1 MTLGEKIRDA
11 RNAKGYTQIELA
23 EKVGKGRRTI
33 IDWESDKSFPRTRKT
48 YQDLADAL
56 EVPVSYLLTEDAD
69 FILSAG
75 EQFGYRGRKDAQEL
89 VSELTGL
96 FAGGDMAEEDLDA
109 MMLAI
114 QKAYVDAKMNNKKYT
129 PNKYRKPEYD
139 PPME

>member
-1 MTLGEKIRDA
+1 MTLGEKIREA
-11 RNAKGYTQIELA
+11 RNVKGYTQLELA
-23 EKVGKGRRTI
+23 EKIGKGRRTI
-33 IDWESDKSFPRTRKT
+33 IDWEFDKTFPRTRKT

-56 EVPVSYLLTEDAD
+56 EVPVGYLLTDDAD

-75 EQFGYRGRKDAQEL
+75 EQFGYRAKRDAQEL

-96 FAGGDMAEEDLDA
+96 FAGGHMAEEDLDA

-129 PNKYRKPEYD
+129 PKKYLKSENE
-139 PPME
+139 PPVE